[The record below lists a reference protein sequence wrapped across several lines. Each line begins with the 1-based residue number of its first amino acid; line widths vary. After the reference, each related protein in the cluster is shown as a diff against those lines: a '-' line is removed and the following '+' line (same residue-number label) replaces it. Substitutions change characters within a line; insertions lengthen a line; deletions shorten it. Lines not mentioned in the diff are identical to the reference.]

1 MSARHRLSAAESLAR
16 RRHVFDPEEETMDFA
31 VPEEVEL
38 LRQTLRRFITEEVI
52 PLERANNLTWD
63 TPAPKELRKQVRL
76 RSKELGLYGV
86 DMPEEVGGGG
96 LSFSGRCVLEMEANF
111 HDTLFFDDV
120 LGGNGGPTPVLLACS
135 EEQRERYLYPL
146 MRGEITT
153 CFALS
158 EPDAGSDATNLQ
170 TRADKKDGGF
180 VLNGSK
186 SIITNAVQ
194 ADFAMTFAVT
204 DEKLGAKGGI
214 TCFLV
219 DKESP
224 GFSVGRSHNCMGYTG
239 FQGELVFENCQVP
252 AEDVLG
258 QEGYGLLLALDWI
271 NANRIRTGAV
281 AVGFARRAFK
291 MSAEYA
297 KRRSQFGNP
306 VATYQAIQFK
316 LADMATELF
325 AAENM
330 VHRAAW
336 MQDQGM
342 DIRKEAAMT
351 KLYCSEMVNRVAYEA
366 IQIHGGVGCLR
377 ETNVER
383 VYRVARPFTIVEGTS
398 EIQRLTIARRLLKEE
413 RW

>member
-1 MSARHRLSAAESLAR
+1 
-16 RRHVFDPEEETMDFA
+16 MDFA
-31 VPEEVEL
+31 VPEEIAM
-38 LRQTLRRFITEEVI
+38 LRQTLRKFVTEEVI

-63 TPAPKELRKQVRL
+63 TAPPKELRRQVRL

-86 DMPEEVGGGG
+86 EMPAEVGGGG
-96 LSFSGRCVLEMEANF
+96 LSFSGRCLLEIEANF
-111 HDTLFFDDV
+111 HDTLFFDDL
-120 LGGNGGPTPVLLACS
+120 LGGNGGPTPVLLACN
-135 EEQRERYLYPL
+135 EKQRERYLYPL

-158 EPDAGSDATNLQ
+158 EPDAGSDAISLQ
-170 TRADKKDGGF
+170 TRADKKDGVF
-180 VLNGSK
+180 VLNGTK
-186 SIITNAVQ
+186 NIITNAVQ

-224 GFSVGRSHNCMGYTG
+224 GFSVGRAHNCMGFKG

-252 AEDVLG
+252 AESILG

-271 NANRIRTGAV
+271 NTNRVRTGAV
-281 AVGFARRAFK
+281 AVGFARRLLK
-291 MSAEYA
+291 MSGEYA
-297 KRRSQFGNP
+297 KQRSQFGNP
-306 VATYQAIQFK
+306 IATYEAIQFK

-330 VHRAAW
+330 VYRTAW
-336 MQDQGM
+336 MHDQGM

-351 KLYCSEMVNRVAYEA
+351 KLYCSEMVNRAAYEA
-366 IQIHGGVGCLR
+366 IQIHGGVGCLG

-383 VYRVARPFTIVEGTS
+383 VYRAVRPFTIVEGTS
-398 EIQRLTIARRLLKEE
+398 EIQRRTIASRLLKDE

>member
-1 MSARHRLSAAESLAR
+1 
-16 RRHVFDPEEETMDFA
+16 MDFA
-31 VPEEVEL
+31 VPEEVQML
-38 LRQTLRRFITEEVI
+38 KQTLGRFVTEEVI

-63 TPAPKELRKQVRL
+63 TAPPKELRKQVRL

-96 LSFSGRCVLEMEANF
+96 ISFSGRCLLEMEANF

-120 LGGNGGPTPVLLACS
+120 LGGVSGPTPILLACS
-135 EEQRERYLYPL
+135 EEQRERYLYPVVK
-146 MRGEITT
+146 GEITT

-158 EPDAGSDATNLQ
+158 EPDAGSDATSLQ
-170 TRADKKDGGF
+170 TRAHKKDGVF
-180 VLNGSK
+180 LLNGSK
-186 SIITNAVQ
+186 NIITNAPQ

-224 GFSVGRSHNCMGYTG
+224 GFSVGRSHNCMGFTG
-239 FQGELVFENCQVP
+239 FQGELVFEDCQVP
-252 AEDVLG
+252 AENVLG
-258 QEGYGLLLALDWI
+258 QEGYGLLLALNWI
-271 NANRIRTGAV
+271 NAGRVKNGAM
-281 AVGFARRAFK
+281 AVGIARRLLK

-297 KRRSQFGNP
+297 KQRSQFGNP
-306 VATYQAIQFK
+306 IATYQAIQCK

-325 AAENM
+325 AGENM
-330 VHRAAW
+330 VCRTAW
-336 MQDQGM
+336 MRDQGM
-342 DIRKEAAMT
+342 DIRKEAAIT
-351 KLYCSEMVNRVAYEA
+351 KLYCSEMVNRAAYEA

-383 VYRVARPFTIVEGTS
+383 VYRAVRILTILEGTS
-398 EIQRLTIARRLLKEE
+398 EMQRLTIARRLLKEE

>member
-1 MSARHRLSAAESLAR
+1 
-16 RRHVFDPEEETMDFA
+16 MDFA
-31 VPEEVEL
+31 VPEEVEML
-38 LRQTLRRFITEEVI
+38 KQTLRRFVTEEVI

-63 TPAPKELRKQVRL
+63 TAPPKELRKQVRL

-86 DMPEEVGGGG
+86 DMPAEVGGGG
-96 LSFSGRCVLEMEANF
+96 LSFSGRCLLEIEANF

-120 LGGNGGPTPVLLACS
+120 LGGISGPTPVLLACT
-135 EEQRERYLYPL
+135 EEQREKYLYPVV
-146 MRGEITT
+146 RGEITT

-158 EPDAGSDATNLQ
+158 EPDAGSDATSLQ
-170 TRADKKDGGF
+170 TRADKNDGVF
-180 VLNGSK
+180 VLNGTK
-186 SIITNAVQ
+186 NIITNAPQ

-219 DKESP
+219 DKDSP
-224 GFSVGRSHNCMGYTG
+224 GFSVGRSHNCMGFTG

-252 AEDVLG
+252 AENVLG
-258 QEGYGLLLALDWI
+258 HEGYGLLLALDWI
-271 NANRIRTGAV
+271 NSNRIKSGAV
-281 AVGFARRAFK
+281 AVGFARRLLK

-297 KRRSQFGNP
+297 KQRSQFGHP
-306 VATYQAIQFK
+306 TATYQAIQFK

-325 AAENM
+325 AAENI
-330 VHRAAW
+330 VCRTAW
-336 MQDQGM
+336 MRDQGM
-342 DIRKEAAMT
+342 DIRKEAAIT
-351 KLYCSEMVNRVAYEA
+351 KLYCSEMVNRAAYEA

-383 VYRVARPFTIVEGTS
+383 IYRAVRPFTIVEGTS
-398 EIQRLTIARRLLKEE
+398 EIQRLTIARRLLKDE

>member
-1 MSARHRLSAAESLAR
+1 
-16 RRHVFDPEEETMDFA
+16 MDFA
-31 VPEEVEL
+31 VPEEVQML
-38 LRQTLRRFITEEVI
+38 KQTLGRFVTEEVI
-52 PLERANNLTWD
+52 PLESANDLTWD
-63 TPAPKELRKQVRL
+63 TAPPKELRKQVRL

-96 LSFSGRCVLEMEANF
+96 ISFSGRCLLEMEANF

-120 LGGNGGPTPVLLACS
+120 LGGVSGPTPVLLACT
-135 EEQRERYLYPL
+135 EEQRERYLYPVVK
-146 MRGEITT
+146 GEITT

-158 EPDAGSDATNLQ
+158 EPDAGSDATRLQ
-170 TRADKKDGGF
+170 TRADKKDGVF
-180 VLNGSK
+180 LLNGTK
-186 SIITNAVQ
+186 NIITNAPQ

-224 GFSVGRSHNCMGYTG
+224 GFSAGRSHTCMGFTG
-239 FQGELVFENCQVP
+239 FQGELVFEDCQVP
-252 AEDVLG
+252 AENVLG

-271 NANRIRTGAV
+271 NSNRVKSGAM
-281 AVGFARRAFK
+281 AVGTARRLLK

-297 KRRSQFGNP
+297 KQRSQFGNP
-306 VATYQAIQFK
+306 IATYQAIQCK

-325 AAENM
+325 AGENM
-330 VHRAAW
+330 VYRTAW
-336 MQDQGM
+336 MRDQGM
-342 DIRKEAAMT
+342 DIRKEAAIT
-351 KLYCSEMVNRVAYEA
+351 KLYCSEMVNRAAYEA

-383 VYRVARPFTIVEGTS
+383 VYRAVRVLTILEGTS
-398 EIQRLTIARRLLKEE
+398 EMQRLTIARRLLKEE